1 MSASTFTAALF
12 AKARTWTQHKCPS
25 HNGISLNHIKEQ
37 NYVICRHINGTRN
50 GHIKWSKSEREKQ
63 ISYINAYMW
72 NLEKWYRWTYLQSRT
87 RDTDVENQHLDTKG
101 VRGHG
106 IEWEIGI
113 DIYMLCLVAQS
124 CPTLCSMNC
133 SQPGSSVHGDSPGK
147 NTRVGCHALLQGIFP
162 TQGSNPGLPH
172 CRQILYHLSYQGGLC
187 MCVCVFKHHLF
198 FGFPWSP
205 QSTG

>member
-1 MSASTFTAALF
+1 
-12 AKARTWTQHKCPS
+12 
-25 HNGISLNHIKEQ
+25 
-37 NYVICRHINGTRN
+37 
-50 GHIKWSKSEREKQ
+50 
-63 ISYINAYMW
+63 MW
-72 NLEKWYRWTYLQSRT
+72 NLEKWYRSTYLQSRN
-87 RDTDVENQHLDTKG
+87 RDTDVENQHLNTKG

-113 DIYMLCLVAQS
+113 DIYMLCLVTQT

-187 MCVCVFKHHLF
+187 MCVCVCVCVCVYTRTHIYIHIYV
-198 FGFPWSP
+198 
-205 QSTG
+205 